1 MGKDLKGN
9 DIGKGIYQRQDGTYC
24 YRYTIDGIRQYFY
37 HKDLQYIIALKESNN
52 KVNFKDSYSNKI
64 IDKARINKVT
74 KTEKEV
80 ALIFPKK
87 QYVYFISDGRYC
99 KIGVAKDVV
108 KRLGQLQ
115 TGNSQKLN
123 LIKVIETHVPYLI
136 EHALHELFKSKR
148 INGEWYDILN
158 FLT

>member
-9 DIGKGIYQRQDGTYC
+9 DIGKGIYQRKDGTYC
-24 YRYTIDGIRQYFY
+24 YKYQIDGVRQYFY
-37 HKDLQYIIALKESNN
+37 SRDLAYIVSLKESDN
-52 KVNFKDSYSNKI
+52 KVNFKEIYSNKI
-64 IDKARINKVT
+64 IDKTRINKVT
-74 KTEKEV
+74 KMEKEV
-80 ALIFPKK
+80 ALMFPQK

-99 KIGVAKDVV
+99 KIGVAKNVI

-123 LIKVIETHVPYLI
+123 IIKVIETHVPYLI
-136 EHALHELFKSKR
+136 ENALHEFLKSKR

-158 FLT
+158 LLT